1 MTDQATVRGNAR
13 EELKRRL
20 IALGIKPEAAGELA
34 EQHYRDHVYVNA
46 QGDVRIARR
55 RGPGF
60 YLEPAEEA
68 LSYFAAEIAA
78 GVGED
83 QRVRGMSDGEVMELK
98 QHKAAESH
106 GVYW

>member
-1 MTDQATVRGNAR
+1 MTDQATVRSNAR

-20 IALGIKPEAAGELA
+20 IALGLKSEVADELA
-34 EQHYRDHVYVNA
+34 EQHCRDHVYVNA
-46 QGDVRIARR
+46 QGDIRIARR

-68 LSYFAAEIAA
+68 LSYVAAELAA

-83 QRVRGMSDGEVMELK
+83 QRVRGMSDVEVAELK
-98 QHKAAESH
+98 QHKAAETH